1 MKHNK
6 QKRSAPSQRLKM
18 HILGSAGDVSGS
30 LFFFEYTDASKKIT
44 RFLLECGLHQEHES
58 INHEKRLPKG
68 VTASD
73 INFVII
79 SHAHIDHS
87 GWLPALVKDGFAGA
101 VYTHPATK
109 DLLQFLLADSGR
121 LQEMAA
127 ARSNKRITAQQ
138 QALAL
143 APKANTKSGA
153 KSGVKSAAKNTKVL
167 PLVEP
172 LYRAEDAAKCF
183 PLIKSVNYNQLYNI
197 ADGVALRFTEAS
209 HILGAAVVTLTIGTG
224 EDARTVCFTGN
235 VGRPNTPLLKE
246 LAPVKFADYVISEST
261 YGNKLH
267 QKRDRLAVLA
277 DIVNKAYARAK
288 VKERDSGSGVILI
301 PAFAVGRVQAVLF
314 DLRTLMLAKRIPDI
328 AVFLDSKMA
337 IEATKVHRKWAS
349 LYNDE
354 TRKIFARGED
364 PFSPPRYLECSKP
377 EMSNRL
383 YEKAS
388 EPIIVVGSS
397 GMAAGGKIL
406 THMEKR
412 LPQKNSTVLF
422 VGYQGSGALGFDL
435 VNNKPSQ
442 VRVHGKTLPVR
453 ATIEY
458 MSDYSGHADY
468 EEIIAW
474 MKQFESKPKQTFLV
488 HGDGGSL
495 EKFQQHIEAALG
507 WSVVVPSRGQTF
519 DLI

>member
-1 MKHNK
+1 V
-6 QKRSAPSQRLKM
+6 RLPASASRNA
-18 HILGSAGDVSGS
+18 ILGSAGDVSGS
-30 LFFFEYTDASKKIT
+30 LFLFEYTDASKKIT

-68 VTASD
+68 VAASD

-87 GWLPALVKDGFAGA
+87 GWLPALVKDGFTGA

-138 QALAL
+138 QALAST
-143 APKANTKSGA
+143 PKASTKSGA
-153 KSGVKSAAKNTKVL
+153 KARAKVL

-183 PLIKSVNYNQLYNI
+183 PLIKSVNYNQLYSI
-197 ADGVALRFTEAS
+197 ADGVAMRFTEAS

-224 EDARTVCFTGN
+224 EEARTVCFTGN

-337 IEATKVHRKWAS
+337 IEQ
-349 LYNDE
+349 
-354 TRKIFARGED
+354 
-364 PFSPPRYLECSKP
+364 PRFT
-377 EMSNRL
+377 
-383 YEKAS
+383 A
-388 EPIIVVGSS
+388 VGQP
-397 GMAAGGKIL
+397 L
-406 THMEKR
+406 QR
-412 LPQKNSTVLF
+412 
-422 VGYQGSGALGFDL
+422 
-435 VNNKPSQ
+435 
-442 VRVHGKTLPVR
+442 
-453 ATIEY
+453 
-458 MSDYSGHADY
+458 
-468 EEIIAW
+468 
-474 MKQFESKPKQTFLV
+474 
-488 HGDGGSL
+488 
-495 EKFQQHIEAALG
+495 
-507 WSVVVPSRGQTF
+507 
-519 DLI
+519 

>member
-1 MKHNK
+1 MKQIK
-6 QKRSAPSQRLKM
+6 QKRSAPSQRIKM

-30 LFFFEYTDASKKIT
+30 LFFFEYTDAAQKTI

-68 VTASD
+68 IAASD
-73 INFVII
+73 INFVVI

-127 ARSNKRITAQQ
+127 KRINKRNAVRKSA
-138 QALAL
+138 ALEVG
-143 APKANTKSGA
+143 TKPGA
-153 KSGVKSAAKNTKVL
+153 KSRVKQLAV
-167 PLVEP
+167 VEP
-172 LYRAEDAAKCF
+172 LYRADDAAKCL

-209 HILGAAVVTLTIGTG
+209 HILGAAVVTLTIGKG
-224 EDARTVCFTGN
+224 EAARTVCFTGN

-246 LAPVKFADYVISEST
+246 LAPIKAADYVISEST

-267 QKRDRLAVLA
+267 KKRDRLEILA
-277 DIVNKAYARAK
+277 DIINKAYARAK
-288 VKERDSGSGVILI
+288 VQERGTGSGVILI

-314 DLRTLMLAKRIPDI
+314 DLRTLMKAKRIPDI
-328 AVFLDSKMA
+328 ATFLDSKMA

-364 PFSPPRYLECSKP
+364 PFSPPRYLECTEPS
-377 EMSNRL
+377 MSNTL

-406 THMEKR
+406 THLEKR

-422 VGYQGSGALGFDL
+422 VGYQGSGALGYDL
-435 VNNKPSQ
+435 VNTKPSQ
-442 VRVHGKTLPVR
+442 VRVHGKILAVR

-468 EEIIAW
+468 EEIIDW
-474 MKQFESKPKQTFLV
+474 MKHFESKPKATFLV
-488 HGDGGSL
+488 HGDGGAL
-495 EKFQQHIEAALG
+495 ETFQQHIEKALG
-507 WSVVVPSRGQTF
+507 WNVIVPSRGQVF
-519 DLI
+519 DLA

>member
-68 VTASD
+68 VAASD

-127 ARSNKRITAQQ
+127 ARSNKRILSQQ
-138 QALAL
+138 QQQQTLAL
-143 APKANTKSGA
+143 APKAGTKSGA
-153 KSGVKSAAKNTKVL
+153 KGTVKNTKVL

-183 PLIKSVNYNQLYNI
+183 PLIKSVNYNQLYTI
-197 ADGVALRFTEAS
+197 ADGVAMRFTEAS
-209 HILGAAVVTLTIGTG
+209 HILGAAVVTLTIGKG
-224 EDARTVCFTGN
+224 EEARTVCFTGN
-235 VGRPNTPLLKE
+235 VGRPNTPLLNE

-474 MKQFESKPKQTFLV
+474 MKLFENKPKQTFLV

>member
-1 MKHNK
+1 MKQNK
-6 QKRSAPSQRLKM
+6 KAPGASPPRIKM

-30 LFFFEYTDASKKIT
+30 LFFFEYTESKKTI

-68 VTASD
+68 LTAAD

-87 GWLPALVKDGFAGA
+87 GWLPALVKDGFAGS
-101 VYTHPATK
+101 VYTHPATT

-127 ARSNKRITAQQ
+127 VRANKRNLGRQK
-138 QALAL
+138 
-143 APKANTKSGA
+143 KAT
-153 KSGVKSAAKNTKVL
+153 TI
-167 PLVEP
+167 EP

-209 HILGAAVVTLTIGTG
+209 HILGAAVVTITIGKG
-224 EDARTVCFTGN
+224 ESARTVCFTGN

-246 LAPVKFADYVISEST
+246 LAPVKQADYVISEST

-267 QKRDRLAVLA
+267 KKRDRLAVLA
-277 DIVNKAYARAK
+277 EIVNKAYARAK

-354 TRKIFARGED
+354 TRKIFAKGED
-364 PFSPPRYLECSKP
+364 PFGPPRYLECTKP

-435 VNNKPSQ
+435 VNNKPTQ

-474 MKQFESKPKQTFLV
+474 MKKFESKPKKTFLV
-488 HGDGGSL
+488 HGDGGAL
-495 EKFQQHIEAALG
+495 EQFQQHIEKALG
-507 WSVVVPSRGQTF
+507 WSVVVPARGQTF
-519 DLI
+519 DLV

>member
-172 LYRAEDAAKCF
+172 LYRAEDAANCTA
-183 PLIKSVNYNQLYNI
+183 SN
-197 ADGVALRFTEAS
+197 LRRSQRMSGCRRTMPDAVHGTSARMRSNGWLSHQPDLPAS
-209 HILGAAVVTLTIGTG
+209 PTLT
-224 EDARTVCFTGN
+224 
-235 VGRPNTPLLKE
+235 
-246 LAPVKFADYVISEST
+246 LADSLSLVKFS
-261 YGNKLH
+261 
-267 QKRDRLAVLA
+267 
-277 DIVNKAYARAK
+277 
-288 VKERDSGSGVILI
+288 
-301 PAFAVGRVQAVLF
+301 
-314 DLRTLMLAKRIPDI
+314 
-328 AVFLDSKMA
+328 
-337 IEATKVHRKWAS
+337 
-349 LYNDE
+349 
-354 TRKIFARGED
+354 
-364 PFSPPRYLECSKP
+364 
-377 EMSNRL
+377 
-383 YEKAS
+383 
-388 EPIIVVGSS
+388 
-397 GMAAGGKIL
+397 
-406 THMEKR
+406 
-412 LPQKNSTVLF
+412 
-422 VGYQGSGALGFDL
+422 
-435 VNNKPSQ
+435 
-442 VRVHGKTLPVR
+442 
-453 ATIEY
+453 
-458 MSDYSGHADY
+458 
-468 EEIIAW
+468 
-474 MKQFESKPKQTFLV
+474 
-488 HGDGGSL
+488 
-495 EKFQQHIEAALG
+495 
-507 WSVVVPSRGQTF
+507 
-519 DLI
+519 